1 MHVGPE
7 PPPPDGSPASE
18 SMRQKHVGLKRQFS
32 AGVSLSSLESHVLPG
47 LQRLTNVPLAVH
59 DARFYNSSRAAPPRL
74 ASTDVCSCDFET
86 AHAVEA

>member
-47 LQRLTNVPLAVH
+47 LHRLICDLSEQRGEAGDLTGGEAERENELVH
-59 DARFYNSSRAAPPRL
+59 RD
-74 ASTDVCSCDFET
+74 
-86 AHAVEA
+86 

>member
-47 LQRLTNVPLAVH
+47 LHRLICEL
-59 DARFYNSSRAAPPRL
+59 S
-74 ASTDVCSCDFET
+74 EQ
-86 AHAVEA
+86 